1 MCPAAAGT
9 QYNAV
14 TLPTSLTQAQHQPL
28 EGPSATPNW
37 SRACGV
43 ERLKLAR
50 TIMTKAAVVVCS
62 HCSVQLRIKDPRWLN
77 KQMRCPKCAQVFVG
91 RPAAEASTHAAVQ
104 DEFGP
109 VIKPLGSGKPPSEP
123 PPAEPEDQPP
133 PKKRKKRRR
142 KKGDAGIENS
152 LKKMGGYGLA
162 GIGVETG
169 MATSEDSRAG
179 ETAAIITILLNI
191 GCRCLIALLLSGEIS
206 QAAILDSTS
215 RYDILWFVLS
225 AVISY
230 TIGAGILFD

>member
-1 MCPAAAGT
+1 
-9 QYNAV
+9 
-14 TLPTSLTQAQHQPL
+14 
-28 EGPSATPNW
+28 
-37 SRACGV
+37 
-43 ERLKLAR
+43 
-50 TIMTKAAVVVCS
+50 MTKAAVVVCS
-62 HCSVQLRIKDPRWLN
+62 HCSVQLRIKDPRWLK

-162 GIGVETG
+162 GGSIACLIWIVVAWLSGDAFGLLACLVGICAGIGVETG
-169 MATSEDSRAG
+169 MAASEDGRAG

-206 QAAILDSTS
+206 QAAILNSTS

>member
-1 MCPAAAGT
+1 MSE
-9 QYNAV
+9 V
-14 TLPTSLTQAQHQPL
+14 
-28 EGPSATPNW
+28 
-37 SRACGV
+37 
-43 ERLKLAR
+43 
-50 TIMTKAAVVVCS
+50 
-62 HCSVQLRIKDPRWLN
+62 
-77 KQMRCPKCAQVFVG
+77 AQVFVG
-91 RPAAEASTHAAVQ
+91 TPAASASTRAAVQ

-109 VIKPLGSGKPPSEP
+109 VIKPIGSGKTPSEP
-123 PPAEPEDQPP
+123 PPAEPEDQPA

-142 KKGDAGIENS
+142 KKSDGIENS

-162 GIGVETG
+162 GGSIACLIWIVVAYFSGDAWGFLACLVGICAGVGVETG

-191 GCRCLIALLLSGEIS
+191 GCRCIVALLLSGEIS
-206 QAAILDSTS
+206 QAAILNSTS